1 MSHKTC
7 FAACAIVCLTV
18 FALVGC
24 SGVDPYRSVDAGPV
38 GADAG
43 SLIGD
48 LFVIIAILAALV
60 LIAGVGDGEVCQRE
74 VQHSGPRLSQIKFMN
89 CQESRQRN

>member
-18 FALVGC
+18 FALIGC
-24 SGVDPYRSVDAGPV
+24 SGVDPYRSVDAGAV
-38 GADAG
+38 GVDTG

-60 LIAGVGDGEVCQRE
+60 LIAVSVMVRFVKGKSSTADPGFRR
-74 VQHSGPRLSQIKFMN
+74 SSL
-89 CQESRQRN
+89 